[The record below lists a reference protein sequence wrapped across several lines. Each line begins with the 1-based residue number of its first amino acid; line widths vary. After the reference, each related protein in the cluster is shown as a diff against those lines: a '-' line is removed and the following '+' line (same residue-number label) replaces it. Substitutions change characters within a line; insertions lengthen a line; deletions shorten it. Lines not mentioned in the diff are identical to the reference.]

1 MKKKIIGIAMIILVI
16 GIGAVIIYK
25 TIEKD
30 VMDRE
35 SFNYKTSVNGSIDTV
50 SHDEHSFH
58 GKIVEVTSSY
68 LIVEPNENEDERK
81 SSDKFHIE
89 LKNDSNNYEV
99 GDIVKITY
107 EGMINE
113 SYPAQIKTTRIEIES
128 QN

>member
-68 LIVEPNENEDERK
+68 LIVEPNENEDAALYRHKPRNLFCQGGMRRESPCPLWPHQKRK
-81 SSDKFHIE
+81 RSAPRPSGPPI
-89 LKNDSNNYEV
+89 
-99 GDIVKITY
+99 
-107 EGMINE
+107 
-113 SYPAQIKTTRIEIES
+113 R
-128 QN
+128 